1 MAIKLKN
8 PTEIKISKVYAN
20 SPNDCCLGSHIMM
33 PRSIDRGF
41 TVYQTGVILTEEFQ
55 SDPIERCS
63 GQYRQISGGRF
74 LISEKDINI
83 SEKILKIKELI
94 KEGVEIN
101 STVLSTGE
109 DSTQVAKLMDNI
121 DELVGE
127 TNGIQLNDDSSQ
139 VFVTV
144 VTNEEVILTTS
155 DN

>member
-1 MAIKLKN
+1 M
-8 PTEIKISKVYAN
+8 S
-20 SPNDCCLGSHIMM
+20 
-33 PRSIDRGF
+33 R
-41 TVYQTGVILTEEFQ
+41 
-55 SDPIERCS
+55 
-63 GQYRQISGGRF
+63 GRF
-74 LISEKDINI
+74 LISGKDINV
-83 SEKILKIKELI
+83 SEIILKIKELI